1 MIYQPLTTNMSP
13 LAKKLQ
19 MKPGKRWL
27 LFNSPDNYLASLE
40 PLPDEVEILFKAEG
54 RFDGAQIFVK
64 DTAEL
69 TSTLK
74 YVVPVLKPDAV
85 FWVIYPKKN
94 KGISTDLEM
103 MSGWEVTKPYGLK
116 PVASAAINDIWTSLR
131 FRPETEIKISEGCKD
146 NIRNNEFGEYIDVDN
161 KQIKLPPEIADT
173 LEKETIAMDFYQSLS
188 YSNKKE
194 YVLWV
199 LTAKQEKTRHERL
212 VKMVEKLNARRKNPS
227 EK

>member
-1 MIYQPLTTNMSP
+1 MSP

-19 MKPGKRWL
+19 MKAGKRWL
-27 LFNSPDNYLASLE
+27 LFNAPDTYLASLE
-40 PLPDEVEILFKAEG
+40 PLPDGLEISFNIDG
-54 RFDGAQIFVK
+54 NFDGVQLFVK

-69 TSTLK
+69 TASLK
-74 YVVPVLKPDAV
+74 LVIPVLKPDAV

-94 KGISTDLEM
+94 KGVTTDLEM

-116 PVASAAINDIWTSLR
+116 PVASAAIDDVWTSLR
-131 FRPETEIKISEGCKD
+131 FRPEEHIKVSEGRND

-161 KQIKLPPEIADT
+161 KQVKLPSEISDT
-173 LEKETIAMDFYQSLS
+173 LEKEITAMDFYQGLS

-194 YVLWV
+194 YVLWI
-199 LTAKQEKTRHERL
+199 LTAKQEKTRKERL
-212 VKMVEKLNARRKNPS
+212 VKMVEKLNDGKKNPS

>member
-1 MIYQPLTTNMSP
+1 MSP

-19 MKPGKRWL
+19 MKAGKRWL
-27 LFNSPDNYLASLE
+27 LFNVPDNYLSSLE
-40 PLPDEVEILFKAEG
+40 PLADGVEIVFKAEG
-54 RFDGAQIFVK
+54 SFDGAQIFVK

-74 YVVPVLKPDAV
+74 LVFPVLKPDAV

-116 PVASAAINDIWTSLR
+116 PVASAAINDTWTSLR
-131 FRPETEIKISEGCKD
+131 FRPETEIKVSEGRND
-146 NIRNNEFGEYIDVDN
+146 NIRNNEFGEYIDVD
-161 KQIKLPPEIADT
+161 KKIITLPDEIKAVLEQIPQALA
-173 LEKETIAMDFYQSLS
+173 FYQNLS
-188 YSNKKE
+188 YTNKKE
-194 YVLWV
+194 YVLWI

-212 VKMVEKLNARRKNPS
+212 IKLVEKLASGKKNPS

>member
-1 MIYQPLTTNMSP
+1 MSQ

-19 MKPGKRWL
+19 MKAGKRWL
-27 LFNSPDNYLASLE
+27 LFNVPDNYLSSLE
-40 PLPDEVEILFKAEG
+40 PLADGVEIVFKAEG
-54 RFDGAQIFVK
+54 SFDGAQIFVK

-74 YVVPVLKPDAV
+74 LVFPVLKPDAI

-116 PVASAAINDIWTSLR
+116 PVASAAINDTWTSLR
-131 FRPETEIKISEGCKD
+131 FRPETEIKVSEGRND
-146 NIRNNEFGEYIDVDN
+146 NIRNNEFGEYIDVD
-161 KQIKLPPEIADT
+161 KKIITLPDEIKAVLEQIPQALA
-173 LEKETIAMDFYQSLS
+173 FYQNLS
-188 YSNKKE
+188 YTNKKE
-194 YVLWV
+194 YVLWI
-199 LTAKQEKTRHERL
+199 LTAKQEKTKNERL
-212 VKMVEKLNARRKNPS
+212 IKLIEKLVSGKKNPS

>member
-74 YVVPVLKPDAV
+74 FVVPVLKPDAV

-94 KGISTDLEM
+94 
-103 MSGWEVTKPYGLK
+103 KPYGLK